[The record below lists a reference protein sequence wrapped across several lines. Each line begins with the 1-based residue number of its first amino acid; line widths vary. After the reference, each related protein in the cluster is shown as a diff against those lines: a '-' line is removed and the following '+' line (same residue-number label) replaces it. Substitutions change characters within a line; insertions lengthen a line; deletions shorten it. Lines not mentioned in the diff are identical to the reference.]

1 MTRAN
6 LETNAAAAE
15 AVRIASA
22 AATGAAVHIISHDS
36 SVDGAGD
43 SGGAA
48 ATVAPAAAS
57 RNAHDHSGK
66 PKAAGDAT
74 PSAKKVHLDDI
85 SDLLEQQRELT
96 ARIAKS
102 RRGDTM
108 DHEVR

>member
-1 MTRAN
+1 MNNIEINRPALGSGPGSGFTPFVVVTRAN
-6 LETNAAAAE
+6 LERNAAAAE

-22 AATGAAVHIISHDS
+22 AATGAAVRIISHDG

-57 RNAHDHSGK
+57 RNVNAHDHSGK

-74 PSAKKVHLDDI
+74 PSSKRYI
-85 SDLLEQQRELT
+85 
-96 ARIAKS
+96 
-102 RRGDTM
+102 
-108 DHEVR
+108 